1 MRKSAKRKLEYDYF
15 KLANICMYFLR
26 TKLWDYF
33 REWAS
38 LQNCPFK
45 SFSKWVNCKKKCSQ

>member
-38 LQNCPFK
+38 LQTVR
-45 SFSKWVNCKKKCSQ
+45 SKVLVNG